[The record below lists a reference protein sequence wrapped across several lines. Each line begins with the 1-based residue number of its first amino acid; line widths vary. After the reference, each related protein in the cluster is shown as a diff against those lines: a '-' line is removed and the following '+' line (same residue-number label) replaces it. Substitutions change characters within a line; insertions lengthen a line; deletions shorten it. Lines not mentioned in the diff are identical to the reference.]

1 MDELFVTLLKEGGTL
16 AVAGFALWM
25 LNKVWKDRLEE
36 QKRHTEVEKSAKEDY
51 KGLVTQLQKTIE
63 DNTRVIAVFIERTR
77 PSRQRVTD
85 GEE

>member
-85 GEE
+85 GDE

>member
-51 KGLVTQLQKTIE
+51 KGLVTQL
-63 DNTRVIAVFIERTR
+63 
-77 PSRQRVTD
+77 
-85 GEE
+85 

>member
-77 PSRQRVTD
+77 PHRQRVAD
-85 GEE
+85 GDE